1 MKVHQAEIIISAVA
15 PKQYPDTQLPEIA
28 LAGRSNVGKSSFI
41 NTLIDRK
48 NLARTSGKP
57 GKTQTLNFYLIEN
70 ALHFVDVPG
79 YGYAKVS
86 KTERAKWGKMIET
99 YLTTRD
105 QLRAVVSLVD
115 LRHKPSQEDIQMYQ
129 FLKYYDIPVIVVATK
144 ADKIPRGK
152 WNKHESE
159 IKKRWILI
167 AMTRLFSFLP
177 LQNREK
183 KKRGQQSNKQLNHK
197 KNKKDL
203 PVKLFHK
210 SLAGKS
216 FFELNLLLFLVF
228 FLFILWLWF

>member
-70 ALHFVDVPG
+70 ALH
-79 YGYAKVS
+79 
-86 KTERAKWGKMIET
+86 
-99 YLTTRD
+99 LTTRD

-159 IKKRWILI
+159 IKKALDFDRNDTFI
-167 AMTRLFSFLP
+167 LFS
-177 LQNREK
+177 
-183 KKRGQQSNKQLNHK
+183 SVTKQ
-197 KNKKDL
+197 
-203 PVKLFHK
+203 
-210 SLAGKS
+210 GKEEAWAAIEQAIES
-216 FFELNLLLFLVF
+216 
-228 FLFILWLWF
+228 

>member
-1 MKVHQAEIIISAVA
+1 MKVLAAFSTTPFHSVEESGEGLSHFAALKEREHMKVHHADIVISAVA
-15 PKQYPDTQLPEIA
+15 PKQYPETDLPEIA

-86 KTERAKWGKMIET
+86 KTERAKWGQMIET
-99 YLTTRD
+99 YLTSRE
-105 QLRAVVSLVD
+105 QLKAVVSLVD
-115 LRHKPSQEDIQMYQ
+115 VRHKPSQEDIQMYE

-159 IKKRWILI
+159 IKKALNFDRNDTFI
-167 AMTRLFSFLP
+167 LFS
-177 LQNREK
+177 
-183 KKRGQQSNKQLNHK
+183 SVTKQ
-197 KNKKDL
+197 
-203 PVKLFHK
+203 
-210 SLAGKS
+210 GKEEAWKAIEDAIS
-216 FFELNLLLFLVF
+216 E
-228 FLFILWLWF
+228 